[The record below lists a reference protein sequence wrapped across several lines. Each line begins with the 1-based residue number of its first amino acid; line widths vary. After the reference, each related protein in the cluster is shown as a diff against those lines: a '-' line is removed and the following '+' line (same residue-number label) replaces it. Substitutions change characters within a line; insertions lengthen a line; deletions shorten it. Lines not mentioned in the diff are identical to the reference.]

1 MSAICASRA
10 LHVPRH
16 DWISKVFF
24 DTFKMFVIPQVVQG
38 ALYGLAL
45 IGILFGVEELSNLCD
60 VKNK

>member
-1 MSAICASRA
+1 
-10 LHVPRH
+10 
-16 DWISKVFF
+16 
-24 DTFKMFVIPQVVQG
+24 MFVIPQVVQG